1 MAENYKADLLNE
13 NHSKYKSGVCLCG
26 FGRFPSDV
34 GFTPLVRV
42 PQRKVKANS
51 KPANLLHFYLGSYFS
66 WLEYLPCKQEVVG
79 SNPTGSTYRSPNH

>member
-13 NHSKYKSGVCLCG
+13 NHSKYKSGVQLCR

-34 GFTPLVRV
+34 GFTLLVRV

-51 KPANLLHFYLGSYFS
+51 KPANLLHYFAYL
-66 WLEYLPCKQEVVG
+66 QV
-79 SNPTGSTYRSPNH
+79 